1 MARLSRTEFDLLTSC
16 QYNCI
21 DIPTL
26 QLCFLQMHGQS
37 KLAQLQIRVSEDEK
51 SAIRRAADSAGMD
64 MSTYVLSRVLPS
76 SRHAFQQA
84 TLDLSAA
91 ARPSLILADINALL
105 SRLTAGELRDAV
117 ELPPD
122 TQLPP
127 YLANYVAAMIEL
139 ASQRRGIQ
147 PPGWLRRIPPLAEP
161 VFGSSLHSLRL
172 HLLTHAPAPFRRRNI
187 FIDSSIGD
195 CL

>member
-1 MARLSRTEFDLLTSC
+1 MLPPVR
-16 QYNCI
+16 
-21 DIPTL
+21 
-26 QLCFLQMHGQS
+26 GQS
-37 KLAQLQIRVSEDEK
+37 KLAQLQIRVSGDEK
-51 SAIRRAADSAGMD
+51 SAIRRAADGAGMD

-84 TLDLSAA
+84 TLELSAA
-91 ARPSLILADINALL
+91 ARPSLILADINSLL

-117 ELPPD
+117 ELPPEA
-122 TQLPP
+122 QLPP
-127 YLANYVAAMIEL
+127 FLANYVAAMIEL

-147 PPGWLRRIPPLAEP
+147 PPGWVRRIQSLAEP
-161 VFGSSLHSLRL
+161 VFGSSLQSLRL

-195 CL
+195 RL